1 MRRADPGPGRTVIR
15 ATAPVRICD
24 LGGWT
29 DTWFGGPGRVCNL
42 AVAPGVEVTIKKSS
56 GPEPVLLDVPDYGDR
71 YGMVPGEERTARH
84 PLLEA
89 AFDWWPP
96 PDGLPVEA
104 TVHSAVPPG
113 SGTGT
118 SAAVAVALIGAL
130 WHLRSLKLSQP
141 DIAAAAHRLEVDA
154 LGRESGTQDQLC
166 SAFGGISYIE
176 IERYP
181 ESRRRELPLW
191 DGLGRLLS
199 VLFVGQP
206 HDSSAVHRQ
215 VIDDAS
221 RLGPSVFESLR
232 RAAKGGRHAVLARD
246 IGAFGRCMIANTDAQ
261 ASLHPELVGADARKV
276 IQAAARQGAIGWK
289 VNGAGGAGGSLT
301 LLSRTEDEKTRLED
315 TIGDLDPRY
324 RFLPVAL
331 SRPGLETTESYE

>member
-1 MRRADPGPGRTVIR
+1 VIR

-71 YGMVPGEERTARH
+71 YGVEPGAERTVRH

-96 PDGLPVEA
+96 PDGLPIEA
-104 TVHSAVPPG
+104 SVHSAVPAG
-113 SGTGT
+113 GGTGT

-130 WHLRSLKLSQP
+130 WHLRSSKLSRL

-154 LGRESGTQDQLC
+154 LGRESGVQDQLC

-176 IERYP
+176 IAPYP
-181 ESRRRELPLW
+181 ESHRRELPLW

-199 VLFVGQP
+199 LVFVGQP

-221 RLGPSVFESLR
+221 RLGPSVFEPL
-232 RAAKGGRHAVLARD
+232 RAAARAGRDAVLARD
-246 IGAFGRCMIANTDAQ
+246 IGAFGRCMIVNTDAQ
-261 ASLHPELVGADARKV
+261 ASLHPELIGADARKV

-289 VNGAGGAGGSLT
+289 VNGAGGDGGSVT
-301 LLSRTEDEKTRLED
+301 LLSRTEDEKIRLED

-324 RFLPVAL
+324 RLLPVAL
-331 SRPGLETTESYE
+331 SPAGLEITESDG